1 MYSYATKR
9 KPTSPAA
16 GQRSALSPREENSAL
31 GSYLSGL
38 KSSPLSMSG
47 ELQQKIRERCGISP
61 EGIRVYRDK
70 GLADLGQKAYARGNE
85 IHVAENAGSL
95 DSEAGHKMILHETA
109 HIVQQGKSHS
119 IAAGINETPALE
131 SEAHA
136 VADGAHMNAAGFSA
150 PLPAQAAPIQ
160 GLGRWDKAKKWLAS
174 GGRAIAG
181 AAKKTGG
188 AIANGAVS
196 AYDWVRNKMDDHAEH
211 KKQKEER
218 EGPGFF
224 SRLGTKISDSYQGS
238 WLQTAVNG
246 AGKGLKAAGHGIAT
260 AAKATGRGL
269 AAAGRGIAGGA
280 KWLGSGI
287 ASGAKSLGG
296 WFKERFKKD
305 PNAEPGFFSK
315 LGTKISDAY
324 QGSMLQRGVNAAG
337 RGLKWA
343 GNGIK
348 NAAKSGAA
356 GIKKAY
362 QGSLLQRGVNGAGRG
377 LKAVGHG
384 IASVAKMVGGG
395 AVRAAKA
402 TGNWFK
408 DRKQDVT
415 DWWQE
420 KKDAMA
426 EHEKTRY
433 MTNKA
438 NRELS
443 EGSDYVGRIEAAR
456 LALGNG
462 EIGERMRNRAN
473 IDDVLDYKSTRG
485 EATMKDKAKGM
496 LANRQKLASTG
507 IGGALSLGGT
517 IGKKFVADNVG
528 GFIEGG
534 VGAAKGAANLAMHG
548 YQKSQVNGVSEDTL
562 KNGATDEQARM
573 LRLAQGNMSDKLS
586 RDMVGDGFNI
596 AKGAITAA
604 GTGLN
609 FVAPGASTVAKVVGA
624 GASLGSNVVQGGMA
638 SRGNWRSI
646 KDEIFGSDE
655 DYQAFKKAHGLRS
668 KDMKLLLAE
677 QTGFRDVDEMAD
689 ASKWQQAQTIDEML
703 GQDGDNGAKA
713 LMAAKGIKGDALK
726 SKDLD
731 SIAEDD
737 VGTGLS
743 LKTLEHNRDR
753 RLKKRAKAGA

>member
-16 GQRSALSPREENSAL
+16 GQKSTPSQRAENSAL

-95 DSEAGHKMILHETA
+95 DSAAGHKMILHETA

-136 VADGAHMNAAGFSA
+136 VADGARMDATGFTA
-150 PLPAQAAPIQ
+150 PMPAQAAPIQ

-174 GGRAIAG
+174 GGTAIAG

-196 AYDWVRNKMDDHAEH
+196 AYDWVRNKLDDHAEH

-238 WLQTAVNG
+238 KLQSMVNG
-246 AGKGLKAAGHGIAT
+246 AGRGLKTAGHGIAT

-269 AAAGRGIAGGA
+269 AAAGRGIASGA
-280 KWLGSGI
+280 KWLGGGI
-287 ASGAKSLGG
+287 ASGAKSIGG

-315 LGTKISDAY
+315 LGTKISGAY
-324 QGSMLQRGVNAAG
+324 QGSWLQKGVNAAG

-362 QGSLLQRGVNGAGRG
+362 QGSLLQRGVNATGRG
-377 LKAVGHG
+377 LKAAGRWT
-384 IASVAKMVGGG
+384 ANTAK
-395 AVRAAKA
+395 KA
-402 TGNWFK
+402 GNWFK

-426 EHEKTRY
+426 EHEKVRY

-496 LANRQKLASTG
+496 LANRQKLAASG
-507 IGGALSLGGT
+507 LGGALSLGGT
-517 IGKKFVADNVG
+517 IGKKLVAENVG

-534 VGAAKGAANLAMHG
+534 AGAAKGATNLAMHG
-548 YQKSQVNGVSEDTL
+548 YQKSRVNGVSEDTL

-573 LRLAQGNMSDKLS
+573 LQLAQGNMSDKLS
-586 RDMVGDGFNI
+586 RDMVGDGFDM

-624 GASLGSNVVQGGMA
+624 GASLGSKVVQGSMA

-655 DYQAFKKAHGLRS
+655 NYQAFKKAHGLRS
-668 KDMKLLLAE
+668 KDMQLLLAE

-713 LMAAKGIKGDALK
+713 LMAAKGIRGDALK
-726 SKDLD
+726 SKGLD

-737 VGTGLS
+737 IGTGMS

-753 RLKKRAKAGA
+753 RLKRRAKAGTK

>member
-1 MYSYATKR
+1 
-9 KPTSPAA
+9 
-16 GQRSALSPREENSAL
+16 
-31 GSYLSGL
+31 
-38 KSSPLSMSG
+38 MSG

-61 EGIRVYRDK
+61 EGIRVYRDR

-136 VADGAHMNAAGFSA
+136 VADGARMDATGFTA
-150 PLPAQAAPIQ
+150 PMPAQAAPIQ

-196 AYDWVRNKMDDHAEH
+196 AYDWVRNKLDDHAEH

-238 WLQTAVNG
+238 KLQSMVNG
-246 AGKGLKAAGHGIAT
+246 AGRGLKAAGHGIAT

-280 KWLGSGI
+280 KWIGSGI

-315 LGTKISDAY
+315 LGTKIS
-324 QGSMLQRGVNAAG
+324 G
-337 RGLKWA
+337 
-343 GNGIK
+343 
-348 NAAKSGAA
+348 
-356 GIKKAY
+356 AY
-362 QGSLLQRGVNGAGRG
+362 QGSLLQRGVNATGRG
-377 LKAVGHG
+377 LKAAGRWT
-384 IASVAKMVGGG
+384 ANTAKKV
-395 AVRAAKA
+395 
-402 TGNWFK
+402 GNWFK

-415 DWWQE
+415 DWWQD

-426 EHEKTRY
+426 EHEKVRY

-473 IDDVLDYKSTRG
+473 IGDVLDYKSARS

-496 LANRQKLASTG
+496 LANRQKLAASG
-507 IGGALSLGGT
+507 LGGALSLGGT
-517 IGKKFVADNVG
+517 IGKKFVTDNVS

-534 VGAAKGAANLAMHG
+534 VDAAKGATNLAMHG
-548 YQKSQVNGVSEDTL
+548 YQKSKVNGVSEDTL

-586 RDMVGDGFNI
+586 RDMVGDGFDM

-609 FVAPGASTVAKVVGA
+609 FVLPGASTAATVAGA
-624 GASLGSNVVQGGMA
+624 GATLGKKIVQGSMA

-655 DYQAFKKAHGLRS
+655 NYQAFKKAHGLRS
-668 KDMKLLLAE
+668 KDMQLLLAE

-713 LMAAKGIKGDALK
+713 LMAAKGIRGAALK
-726 SKDLD
+726 SKNLD

-737 VGTGLS
+737 IGTGLS

-753 RLKKRAKAGA
+753 RLKKRAKAGT